1 MWEYFAETVKLPGES
16 KDEAFTRWVTMMIP
30 MGRPQTPEDMGKAAL
45 YLAMMENVTGQAI
58 NVDGGSV
65 LF

>member
-1 MWEYFAETVKLPGES
+1 MWEYAAETVRAPGES
-16 KDEAFTRWVTMMIP
+16 SDEAFSRWVKMLIP

-45 YLAMMENVTGQAI
+45 YLATSAYVTGQAI